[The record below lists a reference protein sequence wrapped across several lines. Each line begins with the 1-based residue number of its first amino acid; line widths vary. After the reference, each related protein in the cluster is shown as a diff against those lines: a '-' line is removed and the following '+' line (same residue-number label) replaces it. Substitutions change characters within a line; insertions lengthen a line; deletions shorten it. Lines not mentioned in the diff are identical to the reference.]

1 MKTPRL
7 LLALLCGWMT
17 TASAERAEDI
27 PTPLPTSYVADP
39 SGLLAADT
47 RAEIDRLAIGIDDAG
62 RGQLTVVVVANT
74 GGVDPRQFATNLFN
88 RWGVG
93 HAEQDDGTLIL
104 LAREDRAAEIV
115 LGTGID
121 TEANRAHA
129 QAVMA
134 NEMVPR
140 FKQGDYD
147 QAMVAGANAV
157 LQTVYATDM
166 ALPSESPDT
175 RSLDERAKANML
187 AAPAAPPTPIQARRT
202 DTSEQRNAADS
213 SIAPLALGLSILAGI
228 VGAVGW
234 VLWKIL
240 QGFWWLVGARMF
252 PRSCSS
258 CKTKMNL
265 LGEAEDDALLTP
277 EQRTEERLKSV
288 NHRVFVCPG
297 CSKVDKLTRRAW
309 FSSYANCKHCGSR
322 AVSRV
327 SKTLTAAT
335 RYSTGLAEVT
345 ETCEHCHHID
355 ITRQTIARLPPP
367 SSSSSSS
374 SSGGRSFGGGSS
386 RGGGASGR
394 W

>member
-1 MKTPRL
+1 MKAASL
-7 LLALLCGWMT
+7 LFALLCCWMT
-17 TASAERAEDI
+17 TAVAERVEDI
-27 PTPLPTSYVADP
+27 PSPLPASYVSDP
-39 SGLLAADT
+39 AGLLAADT

-74 GGVDPRQFATNLFN
+74 GGVDPRQFATDLFN

-121 TEANRAHA
+121 TAANRSHA
-129 QAVMA
+129 QAVMD
-134 NEMVPR
+134 NEMIPR
-140 FKQGDYD
+140 FKQGNYD

-157 LQTVYATDM
+157 LQTVYATNM
-166 ALPSESPDT
+166 ALPSESPT
-175 RSLDERAKANML
+175 ELSLDERAKANML
-187 AAPAAPPTPIQARRT
+187 AGPAAPPVAIEARRA
-202 DTSEQRNAADS
+202 DTAEQRNAADS
-213 SIAPLALGLSILAGI
+213 SIAPLAIGGSILAGV

-234 VLWKIL
+234 LLWKIL
-240 QGFWWLVGARMF
+240 QSFWWLVGSRIF

-258 CKTKMNL
+258 CKTTMNL

-297 CSKVDKLTRRAW
+297 CSKVDQLTRRAW
-309 FSSYANCKHCGSR
+309 FSSYANCKHCASR

-327 SKTLTAAT
+327 SRTISAAT
-335 RYSTGLAEVT
+335 RHSTGLAEIT
-345 ETCEHCHHID
+345 ETCQHCQ
-355 ITRQTIARLPPP
+355 RSEVSQKTIARLPPP

-374 SSGGRSFGGGSS
+374 GRSFGGGSS